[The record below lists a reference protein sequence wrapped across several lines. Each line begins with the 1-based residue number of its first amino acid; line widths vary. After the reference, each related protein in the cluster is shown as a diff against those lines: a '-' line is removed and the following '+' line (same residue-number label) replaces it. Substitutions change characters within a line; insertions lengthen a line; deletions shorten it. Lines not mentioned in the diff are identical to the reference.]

1 MRSVVDYHV
10 DRPEVQARISK
21 GAQLTGTNRSIGLI
35 VVLFVPRFLRC
46 QLRRRNP
53 SKEVCS
59 TALPTILF
67 PGDHT
72 GRVTPVPIPNTAVK
86 PARADDSLTA
96 KVGRCLDFLPPHP
109 ALNKRGV
116 RLLTDRR
123 QNRATNNR

>member
-10 DRPEVQARISK
+10 DRPEVQVRISK
-21 GAQLTGTNRSIGLI
+21 GTQLTGTNRSIGLI

-46 QLRRRNP
+46 QKCSARNGELCLSGRRRIAHERVKPQLLLQPN
-53 SKEVCS
+53 
-59 TALPTILF
+59 LF

-96 KVGRCLDFLPPHP
+96 KVGRCLDFLT
-109 ALNKRGV
+109 
-116 RLLTDRR
+116 LTPRP
-123 QNRATNNR
+123 QGAG